1 MAVKKVKPV
10 KKVKTAD
17 EGYSKLDEYTIGLN
31 EFFKSLRKSGFT
43 KDDALWILTAK
54 GIHPEWLEGAPSLA
68 SIKKHMEDN
77 EEDA

>member
-1 MAVKKVKPV
+1 MAVKKVTRV
-10 KKVKTAD
+10 KKVKAAD
-17 EGYSKLDEYTIGLN
+17 EDYSKLDEYTIGLN

-68 SIKKHMEDN
+68 DIKKHTED
-77 EEDA
+77 EDD